1 MDKDTKRL
9 LAEAERQGFTVRITR
24 NGHAQVRD
32 ANNVVVTVLS
42 GTASDHRSF
51 RNAVSQLRKAGLVW
65 PR

>member
-9 LAEAERQGFTVRITR
+9 LAEAERQGFSVRMTSR
-24 NGHAQVRD
+24 GHAQVRD
-32 ANNVVVTVLS
+32 SSNVVVAVLS

-51 RNAVSQLRKAGLVW
+51 RNAVSQLRRAGFVW